1 MVDEG
6 RSIIKERQELPFP
19 CLAQL
24 NSKMFKHRRIAR
36 TRKKKRNKDK
46 KKFELY
52 NFAHLLIKN
61 R

>member
-36 TRKKKRNKDK
+36 TRKKKKEIKIKRN
-46 KKFELY
+46 LNY
-52 NFAHLLIKN
+52 ITSLIC
-61 R
+61 